1 MSLYF
6 TAPLPNPPMYIR
18 FPVEYI
24 TDVSFIVQWDA
35 VTNQSDDRYI
45 VKWTDGT
52 NPIQIVTV
60 NETSYNVT
68 GLTPNTT
75 YTVIVA
81 AVNNC
86 GTGTFSTNES
96 VTTNISFSID
106 IASTATVFFSIKPT
120 AITITTITSTTT
132 TTATTITNSVT
143 DLMSVI
149 STTNTLCIT
158 SELLLELECMIIT
171 PSHEPCIIYS

>member
-6 TAPLPNPPMYIR
+6 TAPLPNPPMNIR

-35 VTNQSDDRYI
+35 VTNQFVDRYNII

-52 NPIQIVTV
+52 NPIQTVTV
-60 NETSYNVT
+60 NETSCTVT

-75 YTVIVA
+75 YTVFIA

-86 GTGTFSTNES
+86 GTGTFSTNKS
-96 VTTNISFSID
+96 VTTNISFSMD
-106 IASTATVFFSIKPT
+106 TVYINP
-120 AITITTITSTTT
+120 
-132 TTATTITNSVT
+132 TATTITTNSV
-143 DLMSVI
+143 MPAVN
-149 STTNTLCIT
+149 STNPADAT
-158 SELLLELECMIIT
+158 SKFKLAF
-171 PSHEPCIIYS
+171 YV